1 MNAKNLIL
9 FALAAASQALFGSYV
24 VAVEKETYAD
34 PEWKKVADA
43 LVAKHSA
50 TRLEYDGNEKL
61 DSILPGLKKARP
73 KYVCFVSRPESA
85 GRDLVV
91 GAAQLLRKIDDD
103 PYGDAFWGIL
113 TGYEAADAMRI
124 VKAPRERVIRRAAT
138 SMGSE
143 GAVKG
148 WSAGFASNEGNK
160 NDFWRKRPGGEVEKV
175 PTDGNPAKA
184 LADAFNTIDVDY
196 FVTSGHATQ
205 HDWQIIY
212 NRNEGSLRHDSEA
225 RLAFMSP
232 EGGIYPVT
240 KASPKIY
247 LAAGNCLIGN
257 VDRRDCMATAWM
269 HTGGAEQMCGY
280 TAVTF
285 FGFMGWGVKS
295 HLEEGRCSVA
305 EAYDLQNQMLLWA
318 LAQVDAELPTRK
330 IAVED
335 FGNGRSSTK
344 KFIEAHAE
352 VLASGVTGGIVTGID
367 STALGL
373 LWDRDIVAFY
383 GDPAESVTFPAERR
397 TLKTEINGDEVKIT
411 FLKELNFGKLADVKS
426 ARPVMVLAETPP
438 KGTRLVDAD
447 GKDVPRAVVND
458 RFVLVPVSGRH
469 AAGETLRYRIAR

>member
-1 MNAKNLIL
+1 
-9 FALAAASQALFGSYV
+9 
-24 VAVEKETYAD
+24 
-34 PEWKKVADA
+34 
-43 LVAKHSA
+43 
-50 TRLEYDGNEKL
+50 
-61 DSILPGLKKARP
+61 
-73 KYVCFVSRPESA
+73 
-85 GRDLVV
+85 
-91 GAAQLLRKIDDD
+91 
-103 PYGDAFWGIL
+103 
-113 TGYEAADAMRI
+113 
-124 VKAPRERVIRRAAT
+124 
-138 SMGSE
+138 
-143 GAVKG
+143 
-148 WSAGFASNEGNK
+148 
-160 NDFWRKRPGGEVEKV
+160 
-175 PTDGNPAKA
+175 
-184 LADAFNTIDVDY
+184 
-196 FVTSGHATQ
+196 
-205 HDWQIIY
+205 
-212 NRNEGSLRHDSEA
+212 
-225 RLAFMSP
+225 
-232 EGGIYPVT
+232 
-240 KASPKIY
+240 
-247 LAAGNCLIGN
+247 
-257 VDRRDCMATAWM
+257 MATAWM

-295 HLEEGRCSVA
+295 HLEEGRCSFA
-305 EAYDLQNQMLLWA
+305 EAYYLQNQMLLWA

-335 FGNGRSSTK
+335 FGNGRSSTR

-397 TLKTEINGDEVKIT
+397 TLKTEIKGDEVKIT